1 MSEHTAVK
9 QQLEARLYELENWV
23 ERIDES
29 LRQPNDDDWE
39 ERATEL
45 EGDEVKSALGTLGV
59 QEIQQIHRALHQ
71 IETGTYGLCES
82 CGARIPNARLEIL
95 PFATRCTK
103 CA

>member
-1 MSEHTAVK
+1 MSDYAAVK
-9 QQLEARLYELENWV
+9 QQLEAKLHELENRV
-23 ERIDES
+23 QRIDES
-29 LRQPNDDDWE
+29 LSRAGDDDWE

-59 QEIQQIHRALHQ
+59 QEIQQIRHALHQ
-71 IETGTYGLCES
+71 IEAGAYGRCEK
-82 CGARIPNARLEIL
+82 CGARIAAGRLEAL